1 MILAFLMYTVPF
13 SNMEGRFVSAAA
25 PGRCFRSCRILSHS
39 ACLRD
44 QDLEDSYIIKDRTGG
59 FNNHILLEGRQNR
72 IKIYRPPVETGRR
85 FKNNLFLENVYGG
98 AVRDMLIDPL
108 GIINIQPDAA
118 MGSIDA

>member
-1 MILAFLMYTVPF
+1 MSCLRRLPSNKKSVFVKTDTTKAKITMILAFLMYTVPF

-72 IKIYRPPVETGRR
+72 IKIYRPLS
-85 FKNNLFLENVYGG
+85 KQGG
-98 AVRDMLIDPL
+98 GLRTTFF
-108 GIINIQPDAA
+108 
-118 MGSIDA
+118 